1 MNVLVVYSHPV
12 VESFN
17 AAVRDAVISEL
28 ANTSHDVRLRDL
40 YAEGFN
46 PFLSAQERALHQTS
60 PSTRPELARD
70 VADLRWCNA
79 IVFIYPTW
87 WSGQPAMLKGWI
99 DRTWMN
105 EVASILPAGANRI
118 KPLLFN
124 ITRLVAVTTHGSPKW
139 INALEGES
147 GKRTIT
153 RSIRLMC
160 NRWCRA
166 RWIAFYGM
174 DRASPKRRTS
184 HLQTVGGR
192 VVRALR

>member
-12 VESFN
+12 GESFN
-17 AAVRDAVISEL
+17 AAVRDAVVNEL
-28 ANTSHDVRLRDL
+28 ANTDHDVRLRDL

-46 PFLSAQERALHQTS
+46 PFLSAQERALHRTS

-87 WSGQPAMLKGWI
+87 WSGQPAMLKGWF
-99 DRTWMN
+99 DRAWMN
-105 EVASILPAGANRI
+105 EVASILPEGANRI
-118 KPLLFN
+118 RPLLIN

-139 INALEGES
+139 MNILEGES
-147 GKRTIT
+147 GKRTIS
-153 RSIRLMC
+153 RSLRLMC
-160 NRWCRA
+160 SRWCRA

-174 DRASPKRRTS
+174 DHASLKRRTA

>member
-12 VESFN
+12 GESFN
-17 AAVRDAVISEL
+17 AAVRDAIVNEL
-28 ANTSHDVRLRDL
+28 ANTNHDLRVRDL

-46 PFLSAQERALHQTS
+46 PFLSAQERALHRTS

-70 VADLRWCNA
+70 VTDLRWCNA

-87 WSGQPAMLKGWI
+87 WSGQPAMLKGWF

-105 EVASILPAGANRI
+105 EVASVLPEGANRI
-118 KPLLFN
+118 RPLLTN

-139 INALEGES
+139 MNMLEGES
-147 GKRTIT
+147 GKRTIS
-153 RSIRLMC
+153 RSLRLMC

-174 DRASPKRRTS
+174 DRASQKRRTS

-192 VVRALR
+192 VVRSLR